1 MGWLDFKVS
10 NYKNDINSG
19 FYGGFLKLFGSKSS
33 SVVGVDIGSHS
44 IKVVELSGS
53 ATKPRVL
60 AWGVAPIPADAFS
73 ENAIAK
79 PEEIADVLNSLI
91 VKAGIKSTD
100 VAVSISSSHAI
111 TKVLGMPADI
121 SELELEEQVSIE
133 ALHFIPYPID
143 EVNLD
148 FQVLGKSQ
156 SNDQENDVLLV
167 ACRRTIVDSYID
179 LIESTGLNLKYVDI
193 DTYAIERV
201 FRSQAGL
208 SSSANAP
215 VAIFDVGTSS
225 SHLMVV
231 DSERV
236 IYSRHQNFGA
246 LQLVK
251 LIRKEYG
258 VSVDEANE
266 ILNSTQP
273 PGDFVPAVQEPFV
286 EMLHQEVGRALQ
298 FFYSSSSYSDIDSVV
313 LCGAC
318 CGLDGLAED
327 LEVKLRAKVSVINPV
342 ASAAVQTNRE
352 GIKRMASSLS
362 VAYGL
367 SLRGID
373 NG

>member
-1 MGWLDFKVS
+1 M
-10 NYKNDINSG
+10 
-19 FYGGFLKLFGSKSS
+19 KLFGSKSS

-53 ATKPRVL
+53 AAKPRVL

-111 TKVLGMPADI
+111 TKILGMPADI